1 MVFPK
6 YVKVRQERFGAV
18 VFDTLREKVFV
29 SNPTGADILRLL
41 GEEKSIGDICN
52 ELSKSYDGNPTQLNL
67 EVNNFIDELRKRE
80 LFII

>member
-41 GEEKSIGDICN
+41 GDKKSIGDICE
-52 ELSKSYDGNPTQLNL
+52 ELSRSYNVDSAQLKV
-67 EVNNFIDELRKRE
+67 EVNNFVDELRKKE

>member
-41 GEEKSIGDICN
+41 GEEKSIGDICE
-52 ELSKSYDGNPTQLNL
+52 ELSQSYDGNPTQLKA
-67 EVNNFIDELRKRE
+67 EVNNFIDKLRERE

>member
-1 MVFPK
+1 MLFPK

-29 SNPTGADILRLL
+29 SNPTGAEILRLL
-41 GEEKSIGDICN
+41 GEEKSIGDICD
-52 ELSKSYDGNPTQLNL
+52 ELSQSYDGNPAQLKV
-67 EVNNFIDELRKRE
+67 EVNNFVDELRKRE

>member
-18 VFDTLREKVFV
+18 VFDTLREKVLV
-29 SNPTGADILRLL
+29 SNPTGAEVLSLL
-41 GEEKSIGDICN
+41 DEGKSVEDICD
-52 ELSKSYDGNPTQLNL
+52 ELGRSYNVDPAQLKA
-67 EVNNFIDELRKRE
+67 EVNNFVDELRKRE

>member
-6 YVKVRQERFGAV
+6 YVKVRHERFGAV

-41 GEEKSIGDICN
+41 CEEESIENICD
-52 ELSKSYDGNPTQLNL
+52 ELSQSYDGDPAQLKT

>member
-18 VFDTLREKVFV
+18 VFDTLKEKVFV

-41 GEEKSIGDICN
+41 GEEKSIGNICD
-52 ELSKSYDGNPTQLNL
+52 ELSRSYDENPAQLKV
-67 EVNNFIDELRKRE
+67 EVNNFVDELRKRE

>member
-18 VFDTLREKVFV
+18 VFDTLREKVLV
-29 SNPTGADILRLL
+29 SNPTGAEILRLL
-41 GEEKSIGDICN
+41 GEEKSVEDICG
-52 ELSKSYDGNPTQLNL
+52 ELSRSYDGDPAQLKA
-67 EVNNFIDELRKRE
+67 EVNNFVDELRKRE

>member
-1 MVFPK
+1 MFFPK

-18 VFDTLREKVFV
+18 VFDTLREKVLV
-29 SNPTGADILRLL
+29 SNPTGAEILRLL
-41 GEEKSIGDICN
+41 GEEKSVEDICG
-52 ELSKSYDGNPTQLNL
+52 ELSRSYDGDPAQLKA

>member
-6 YVKVRQERFGAV
+6 HIKVRQERFGAV

-29 SNPTGADILRLL
+29 SNSTGADILRLL
-41 GEEKSIGDICN
+41 CEEESIGDICD
-52 ELSKSYDGNPTQLNL
+52 ELSQSYDGDPAQLKT
-67 EVNNFIDELRKRE
+67 EVNNFIDELQKRE

>member
-1 MVFPK
+1 MVFQK

-18 VFDTLREKVFV
+18 VFDTLKEKVFV

-41 GEEKSIGDICN
+41 GEEKSIGDICD
-52 ELSKSYDGNPTQLNL
+52 ELSRSYDGNPTQLNL

>member
-18 VFDTLREKVFV
+18 VFDTLKEKVFV

-41 GEEKSIGDICN
+41 GEEKSIGDICG
-52 ELSKSYDGNPTQLNL
+52 ELSRSYDGNPAQLKV
-67 EVNNFIDELRKRE
+67 EVNNFVNELRKRE

>member
-18 VFDTLREKVFV
+18 VFDTLKEKVFV

-41 GEEKSIGDICN
+41 GEGKSIGDICD
-52 ELSKSYDGNPTQLNL
+52 ELSQSYDGDSTQLNI
-67 EVNNFIDELRKRE
+67 EVNNFIDELQKRE

>member
-18 VFDTLREKVFV
+18 VFDTLREKVLV
-29 SNPTGADILRLL
+29 SNPTGAEILRLL
-41 GEEKSIGDICN
+41 GEEKSIEDICE
-52 ELSKSYDGNPTQLNL
+52 ELSRSYDGDPAQLKA
-67 EVNNFIDELRKRE
+67 EVNNFVDELRKRE